1 MQIQIYE
8 IGVCLS
14 ESETRKLQEIS
25 EEIAQKDM
33 LDRYKD
39 RKSPPDV
46 FSEKG
51 VLKICRTF
59 TGKHPCRSVTSI
71 KFSFSLEHVWRAAC
85 VKKS

>member
-39 RKSPPDV
+39 RKSPPEV
-46 FSEKG
+46 FSEK
-51 VLKICRTF
+51 VFWKYAENLQENT
-59 TGKHPCRSVTSI
+59 
-71 KFSFSLEHVWRAAC
+71 HVEALLQ
-85 VKKS
+85 